1 MGHNN
6 GIGRDPTILNAREKV
21 TNAEAAEADADRAL
35 LQAREMV
42 KEAREHVKI
51 LEREAIEEYV
61 IVVHLT
67 IYAVTKISFSQC
79 ETCQGKAGRGKA
91 SQQEC
96 ERAWKTWMKN
106 MRFEQVRKTQLLYS
120 YTQPSFTRI
129 GFCGRYPSFVYLV
142 SSCNHRSVVSTY

>member
-67 IYAVTKISFSQC
+67 IYAVTEISFSQC
-79 ETCQGKAGRGKA
+79 ETC
-91 SQQEC
+91 
-96 ERAWKTWMKN
+96 
-106 MRFEQVRKTQLLYS
+106 
-120 YTQPSFTRI
+120 
-129 GFCGRYPSFVYLV
+129 
-142 SSCNHRSVVSTY
+142 